1 MRKISVAIAAAIFA
15 ATSIFAIGVDEDEIR
30 SVNQT
35 IVFEN
40 YTGPHATVDTLDQ
53 IKQIGRGLGS
63 AIASNL
69 DSQRTAGNT
78 AKYYVIHAIDSSVA
92 EKLDADILVLG
103 ANASVDHIRNLRHI
117 IAGYL
122 SAAYN
127 YSESDAQT
135 IATFI
140 TVYNAVYRQN
150 MDAFRSKYKDVVT
163 NNLTAS
169 RAGLSTRYSEWP
181 GNSQIVIP
189 ISDISGGLSTVDTS
203 VISDREVIN
212 SMQEDDDK
220 NIDARKDMVDIKER
234 EAENANEKAQE
245 SQKTATEEQRKA
257 NEAQKQADQAQKQA
271 DQKKED
277 AQKAQQK
284 ADQAQKKA
292 DENPNDKQAQKE
304 AQQAQ
309 KEADQAKK
317 SESDAQKK
325 ADDAQQKADDA
336 QKKADDAKKTASEQ
350 QAVADKKQSE
360 AQEERRT
367 IAQDQETVEKAEQAA
382 TNAPSV
388 YGLSLASANSMDSA
402 IVKVN
407 TKDGTILQRSE
418 VDVIKNRTMFP
429 VGGGF
434 LAVAGANSGNGA
446 VKLVFI
452 DEKSLEI
459 TKESEE
465 TLSDNS
471 VLVQDGSNY
480 LVIVK
485 ERIACFA
492 AKYDSN
498 LKLLKKSPVP
508 VSPNS
513 PIVKTSAGY
522 MVTDVAGQPL
532 VLDTA
537 ELKITTKQA
546 VEAVTGTV
554 KNLTK

>member
-1 MRKISVAIAAAIFA
+1 MRKISVAMAAAFLA

-63 AIASNL
+63 AIASDL

-103 ANASVDHIRNLRHI
+103 TNASVDHIRNLRHI

-150 MDAFRSKYKDVVT
+150 MDAFRSKYKDIVT
-163 NNLTAS
+163 SNLTAS

-245 SQKTATEEQRKA
+245 SQKAATEEQRKA
-257 NEAQKQADQAQKQA
+257 DEAQKQA

-284 ADQAQKKA
+284 ADEAQKKA
-292 DENPNDKQAQKE
+292 DENPDDEQAQKE

-317 SESDAQKK
+317 AEDDAQQEADEAQKK
-325 ADDAQQKADDA
+325 ADE
-336 QKKADDAKKTASEQ
+336 AKQTASEQ
-350 QAVADKKQSE
+350 QAVADKKQTE

-367 IAQDQETVEKAEQAA
+367 IAQDQEAVEKAEEAA
-382 TNAPSV
+382 TNAPGV
-388 YGLSLASANSMDSA
+388 YGLSLASANSMNSA

-407 TKDGTILQRSE
+407 TKDGSILQKSE

-429 VGGGF
+429 IGGGF

-485 ERIACFA
+485 ERNECFA
-492 AKYDSN
+492 AKYDAN
-498 LKLLKKSPVP
+498 LNLLKKSPVS

-522 MVTDVAGQPL
+522 MATDEAGQPII
-532 VLDTA
+532 LDTA
-537 ELKITTKQA
+537 ELNITTK
-546 VEAVTGTV
+546 
-554 KNLTK
+554 

>member
-1 MRKISVAIAAAIFA
+1 MRKISVAMAAAFFA

-53 IKQIGRGLGS
+53 IKQIGRGLGNG
-63 AIASNL
+63 IASNL
-69 DSQRTAGNT
+69 DSQRTTGNT
-78 AKYYVIHAIDSSVA
+78 AKYYVIHAIDNSTA

-127 YSESDAQT
+127 YSENDAET
-135 IATFI
+135 IATFV

-150 MDAFRSKYKDVVT
+150 MDAFRSKYKEIVT
-163 NNLTAS
+163 NNLNAS

-189 ISDISGGLSTVDTS
+189 ISDVSGGLSTVDTS

-220 NIDARKDMVDIKER
+220 NIDARKEMVDIKER

-245 SQKTATEEQRKA
+245 SQKAATEEQRKA

-284 ADQAQKKA
+284 ADDAQKKA
-292 DENPNDKQAQKE
+292 DENPDDKQAQKE

-317 SESDAQKK
+317 AEDDAQKK
-325 ADDAQQKADDA
+325 ADDAQKKADDA
-336 QKKADDAKKTASEQ
+336 QKKADDAKQTASEQ

-367 IAQDQETVEKAEQAA
+367 IAQDQEAVEKAEEAA

-532 VLDTA
+532 VLDTT

-546 VEAVTGTV
+546 VEAVAGTV
-554 KNLTK
+554 KNLAK

>member
-1 MRKISVAIAAAIFA
+1 MRKISVAMVAAIFA
-15 ATSIFAIGVDEDEIR
+15 VASIFAIGVDEDEIR

-63 AIASNL
+63 SIASAPN
-69 DSQRTAGNT
+69 SQRTVGNN
-78 AKYYVIHAIDSSVA
+78 AKYYVIHAIDNSVA

-103 ANASVDHIRNLRHI
+103 ADAAVDHIRNLRHI

-127 YSESDAQT
+127 YSENDAQT

-150 MDAFRSKYKDVVT
+150 MDAFRSKYKEIVT

-189 ISDISGGLSTVDTS
+189 ISDVSGGLSTVDTS
-203 VISDREVIN
+203 VISDRDVIS

-234 EAENANEKAQE
+234 EAENASEKAQE
-245 SQKTATEEQRKA
+245 AQKEAAEEQRKA
-257 NEAQKQADQAQKQA
+257 NEQ
-271 DQKKED
+271 
-277 AQKAQQK
+277 QQK
-284 ADQAQKKA
+284 ADQAQKEADKKKEEAQQAQKKADDAQKKA
-292 DENPNDKQAQKE
+292 DENPDDKQAQKD

-317 SESDAQKK
+317 AEDDAQKK

-336 QKKADDAKKTASEQ
+336 QQKANDAKQSASDQ
-350 QAVADKKQSE
+350 QAVADKKQAE
-360 AQEERRT
+360 AQEERKS
-367 IAQDQETVEKAEQAA
+367 IAQDQEAVENAEEAA
-382 TNAPSV
+382 SNAPSV

-407 TKDGTILQRSE
+407 TKDGTILQKSE
-418 VDVIKNRTMFP
+418 VNVIKNRIAFK

-434 LAVAGANSGNGA
+434 IAVAGANSGNGA

-459 TKESEE
+459 TNESEE

-485 ERIACFA
+485 DKIACFT
-492 AKYDSN
+492 AKYDAN

-513 PIVKTSAGY
+513 PIVKTTAGY

-532 VLDTA
+532 VLDTT
-537 ELKITTKQA
+537 ELTVTTKQI
-546 VEAVTGTV
+546 VEAVSGTL

>member
-1 MRKISVAIAAAIFA
+1 MRKISVAMAAAIFA
-15 ATSIFAIGVDEDEIR
+15 AASIFAIGVDEDEIR

-63 AIASNL
+63 SIASAPN
-69 DSQRTAGNT
+69 SQRTVGNN
-78 AKYYVIHAIDSSVA
+78 AKYYVIHAIDNSVA

-103 ANASVDHIRNLRHI
+103 ADAAVDHIRNLRHI

-127 YSESDAQT
+127 YSENDAQT

-150 MDAFRSKYKDVVT
+150 MDAFRSKYKEIVT

-189 ISDISGGLSTVDTS
+189 ISDVSGGLSTVDTS
-203 VISDREVIN
+203 VISDRDVIS

-234 EAENANEKAQE
+234 EAENASEKAQE
-245 SQKTATEEQRKA
+245 AQKEAAEEQRKA
-257 NEAQKQADQAQKQA
+257 NEQ
-271 DQKKED
+271 
-277 AQKAQQK
+277 QQK
-284 ADQAQKKA
+284 ADQAQKEADKKKEEAQQAQKKADDAQKKA
-292 DENPNDKQAQKE
+292 DENPDDKQAQKD

-317 SESDAQKK
+317 AEDDAQKK

-336 QKKADDAKKTASEQ
+336 QQKANDAKQSASDQ
-350 QAVADKKQSE
+350 QAVADKKQAE
-360 AQEERRT
+360 AQEERKS
-367 IAQDQETVEKAEQAA
+367 IAQDQEAVENAEEAA
-382 TNAPSV
+382 SNAPSV

-407 TKDGTILQRSE
+407 TKDGTILQKSE
-418 VDVIKNRTMFP
+418 VNVIKNRIAFE

-434 LAVAGANSGNGA
+434 IAVAGANSGNGA

-452 DEKSLEI
+452 DKKSLEI
-459 TKESEE
+459 TNESEE

-471 VLVQDGSNY
+471 ILVQDGSNY

-485 ERIACFA
+485 DKIAYFT
-492 AKYDSN
+492 AKYDAN

-513 PIVKTSAGY
+513 PIVKTTAGY

-532 VLDTA
+532 VLDTT
-537 ELKITTKQA
+537 ELTVTTKQI
-546 VEAVTGTV
+546 VEAVSGTL